1 MPRTVNN
8 SFTTHGKDVL
18 SSGAE
23 RVKCVFA
30 VAVVLT
36 WSIFLLDPL
45 VKNAQALGS
54 ASGS

>member
-23 RVKCVFA
+23 RVNRCVRTDHCA
-30 VAVVLT
+30 AAPPVVGRQ
-36 WSIFLLDPL
+36 SKMI
-45 VKNAQALGS
+45 K
-54 ASGS
+54 